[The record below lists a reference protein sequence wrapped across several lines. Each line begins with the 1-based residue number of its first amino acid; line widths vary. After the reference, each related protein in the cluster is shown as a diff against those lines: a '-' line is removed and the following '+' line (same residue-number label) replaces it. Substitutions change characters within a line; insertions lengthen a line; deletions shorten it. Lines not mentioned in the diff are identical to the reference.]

1 MAKLASPGSRLSSD
15 QQKSNVSFLI
25 VLARIPGLTFTG
37 WAWVVCWPLNQRQWL
52 WGWNLVSDWPHLSES
67 SSLEL
72 ELEVAYQRQGMV
84 FQRKIWVLL
93 PEGGKIYY
101 DRLPSEMGTL
111 PPNRSHVDWCLCCPS
126 PRSQHL
132 PPSPFVGS
140 LLAAETLLGLLF
152 CMCDLWSWSPVISH
166 VFFSCF
172 GWKHGL
178 FGKWSA
184 NIDEKRTW
192 SSTQQS
198 HSWETYVFWK

>member
-1 MAKLASPGSRLSSD
+1 MAKLVSPGSRLSSD

-111 PPNRSHVDWCLCCPS
+111 PPTRSHVDWCLCCPS

-132 PPSPFVGS
+132 PPLLCGFS
-140 LLAAETLLGLLF
+140 LGCWDTSGAAVLYVWPVELKSS
-152 CMCDLWSWSPVISH
+152 DLTC
-166 VFFSCF
+166 FF
-172 GWKHGL
+172 
-178 FGKWSA
+178 
-184 NIDEKRTW
+184 
-192 SSTQQS
+192 
-198 HSWETYVFWK
+198 